1 MADNLDGSALS
12 DGTVTEAK
20 LATAFSTKV
29 TNAYNTANVAYGL
42 ASNSITSAGGTINGN
57 LTVGSNLTVNGSL
70 VVGESLELINVSA
83 SGMSANLT
91 FDVLTQPILYL
102 TSSATANCTVN
113 FRGNS
118 TVGLDSFLTTGQSLT
133 VSLLVTN
140 GSVGYKANVVLIDGV
155 VQTPKW
161 AGAVVPQVGNP
172 FCIDLYSYTIV
183 KTAPA
188 VFTVLASQQKY
199 G

>member
-1 MADNLDGSALS
+1 MADKLDGLALS

-20 LATAFSTKV
+20 LTTAFSTKV
-29 TNAYNTANVAYGL
+29 TNAYNAANAAY
-42 ASNSITSAGGTINGN
+42 SIANNAFLSTGGTITGN
-57 LTVGSNLTVNGSL
+57 LTIGNNLTVNGSL
-70 VVGESLELINVSA
+70 VVGESLEVINVFA

-91 FDVLTQPILYL
+91 FDILTQPILYL

-118 TVGLDSFLTTGQSLT
+118 TVSLDSFLTTGQSLT

-140 GSVGYKANVVLIDGV
+140 GSVGYKANVVQIDGAL
-155 VQTPKW
+155 QTPKW

-188 VFTVLASQQKY
+188 TFTVLASQQKY